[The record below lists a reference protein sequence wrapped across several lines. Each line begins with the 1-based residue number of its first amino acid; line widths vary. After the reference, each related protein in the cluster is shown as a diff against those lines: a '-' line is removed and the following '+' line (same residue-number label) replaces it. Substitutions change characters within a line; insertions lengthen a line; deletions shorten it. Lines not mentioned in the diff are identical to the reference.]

1 VHKRGNESWS
11 IGCLLCNHCNDV
23 MPYHSLKSRLT
34 HWLDHS
40 PTPVR
45 LQYPIPQPFV
55 RPHHCRAESDA
66 HTPQHRQQSSLFSL
80 SHIMFAC
87 MPAHHSSLSLSRRP
101 SCTLHAG
108 LLPIAQILPPCHG
121 RPRRNRQ
128 CTSCQT
134 ARSGSSIKKR
144 QDRDQDAR
152 PERWKSW
159 NFRTRLSKGA
169 PQRA

>member
-23 MPYHSLKSRLT
+23 MPYHSLMSRLT

-87 MPAHHSSLSLSRRP
+87 MPAHHSSLSLPRRP